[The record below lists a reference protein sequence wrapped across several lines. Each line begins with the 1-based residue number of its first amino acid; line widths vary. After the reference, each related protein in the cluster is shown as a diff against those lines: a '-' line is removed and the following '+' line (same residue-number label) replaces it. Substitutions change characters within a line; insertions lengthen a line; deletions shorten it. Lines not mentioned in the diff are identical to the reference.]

1 MLIFRCFGDTLLRQ
15 LRILPRHTGSEAL
28 WIITSSNTA
37 QLHDCVDDCINGFVM
52 NPKNW
57 TQILGVVKSRIE
69 VLMTKRRIFSPEFK
83 VRVILELISGEKG
96 LMQASRE
103 YGIKD
108 TVLSRW
114 KQEFL
119 ERATQIFEQPQ
130 NDHNDQE
137 RIAEL
142 ERMVGRLTM
151 QLDMAKKVLRYSGS
165 TPKNSE

>member
-1 MLIFRCFGDTLLRQ
+1 MAKQRRQ
-15 LRILPRHTGSEAL
+15 FNA
-28 WIITSSNTA
+28 
-37 QLHDCVDDCINGFVM
+37 
-52 NPKNW
+52 
-57 TQILGVVKSRIE
+57 
-69 VLMTKRRIFSPEFK
+69 EFK
-83 VRVILELISGEKG
+83 VRVVLEMIAGEKG

-119 ERATQIFEQPQ
+119 ERAPQVFETAPKADEQ
-130 NDHNDQE
+130 DQ

-151 QLDMAKKVLRYSGS
+151 QLDMAKKVLGYSSLAG
-165 TPKNSE
+165 KENE

>member
-1 MLIFRCFGDTLLRQ
+1 MLIAGVLELVEC
-15 LRILPRHTGSEAL
+15 
-28 WIITSSNTA
+28 NT
-37 QLHDCVDDCINGFVM
+37 VM
-52 NPKNW
+52 DPENW
-57 TQILGVVKSRIE
+57 TQTLGVVKSRKE

-119 ERATQIFEQPQ
+119 ERATQLFEQPQ
-130 NDHNDQE
+130 NDRHDQE

-165 TPKNSE
+165 TPKDSE

>member
-1 MLIFRCFGDTLLRQ
+1 MD
-15 LRILPRHTGSEAL
+15 
-28 WIITSSNTA
+28 
-37 QLHDCVDDCINGFVM
+37 
-52 NPKNW
+52 PKNW
-57 TQILGVVKSRIE
+57 TQTLGVVKSRKE

-83 VRVILELISGEKG
+83 VRVILGLISGEKG

-103 YGIKD
+103 YSIKD

-119 ERATQIFEQPQ
+119 ERAVQLFELPQ
-130 NDHNDQE
+130 NDHHDQE

>member
-1 MLIFRCFGDTLLRQ
+1 MD
-15 LRILPRHTGSEAL
+15 
-28 WIITSSNTA
+28 
-37 QLHDCVDDCINGFVM
+37 
-52 NPKNW
+52 PKNW
-57 TQILGVVKSRIE
+57 TQTLGVVKSRKE
-69 VLMTKRRIFSPEFK
+69 VLMTKRRIFSPEYK

-119 ERATQIFEQPQ
+119 ERATQIFELPQ
-130 NDHNDQE
+130 NDHHDQE

-165 TPKNSE
+165 TPKDGERSGKVWLSGISIRWD